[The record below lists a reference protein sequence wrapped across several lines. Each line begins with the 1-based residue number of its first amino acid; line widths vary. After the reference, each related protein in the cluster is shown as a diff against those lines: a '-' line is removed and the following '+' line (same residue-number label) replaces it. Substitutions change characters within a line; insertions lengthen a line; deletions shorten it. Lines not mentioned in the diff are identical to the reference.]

1 VEPEAASLDGD
12 LDARLVAQARGGDLE
27 AFGQIVRRHEDRLY
41 GTVLRLVG
49 SAEDARDL
57 VQETFVKAYERLGA
71 FRGASSIYTWMFR
84 IAVNASLSHRRRRKH
99 DGIGPPI
106 GAEDED
112 GRPAAWADPSAPDPA
127 GPMMDAETE
136 AAVQRA
142 LDGLDAD
149 HRAVVVLRDIQ
160 NYGYQEIADILGVP
174 AGTVKSRVHRARME
188 LRERLRPLLTA

>member
-1 VEPEAASLDGD
+1 MEPEAASLDGD

-57 VQETFVKAYERLGA
+57 VQDTFVRAYERLDG
-71 FRGASSIYTWMFR
+71 FRGTSSLYTWMFR

-99 DGIGPPI
+99 DRIGPPI
-106 GAEDED
+106 GAEDAD
-112 GRPAAWADPSAPDPA
+112 GRPAAWADPSDPA
-127 GPMMDAETE
+127 GPMMNAETE
-136 AAVQRA
+136 TAVQRA